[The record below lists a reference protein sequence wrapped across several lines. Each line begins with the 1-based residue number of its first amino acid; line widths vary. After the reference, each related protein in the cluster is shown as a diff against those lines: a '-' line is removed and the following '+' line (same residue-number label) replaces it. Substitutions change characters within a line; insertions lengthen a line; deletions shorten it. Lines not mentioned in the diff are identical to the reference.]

1 MSKNS
6 ERRKVRESAVL
17 LGFRRFLTMNFQ
29 NSFLGV
35 FGAKSGK
42 KGIFDPNFCK
52 SLREI
57 NRE

>member
-6 ERRKVRESAVL
+6 GRGRARKSAVL
-17 LGFRRFLTMNFQ
+17 LGFRGFLTLNFQ